1 MKLVPTPG
9 RQQSS
14 KNLWVNCRRRRWWWA
29 ELAQQLPREEGE
41 EEEGVLLRQHW
52 GQLRCSEVF
61 NAPSL
66 PLYNMHLLYIF
77 FHILAGQWRTVVEA
91 WEARWQVWASWRA
104 AQGRGERVRGDPCCH
119 EWGREGER
127 EALVRKWRWRFLRGV
142 LLLPQFR
149 NWLLRSGLILSWF
162 VWIWTFGLP
171 WSGKCD

>member
-1 MKLVPTPG
+1 MGQLPTPALMMGGARPAATQRGG
-9 RQQSS
+9 RGGRGS
-14 KNLWVNCRRRRWWWA
+14 
-29 ELAQQLPREEGE
+29 
-41 EEEGVLLRQHW
+41 
-52 GQLRCSEVF
+52 
-61 NAPSL
+61 PSQTTL
-66 PLYNMHLLYIF
+66 GSVTLQPGIKWTIFAFVWYALKIF

-127 EALVRKWRWRFLRGV
+127 EALVRKWRWTFFEGSSSPPTL
-142 LLLPQFR
+142 R